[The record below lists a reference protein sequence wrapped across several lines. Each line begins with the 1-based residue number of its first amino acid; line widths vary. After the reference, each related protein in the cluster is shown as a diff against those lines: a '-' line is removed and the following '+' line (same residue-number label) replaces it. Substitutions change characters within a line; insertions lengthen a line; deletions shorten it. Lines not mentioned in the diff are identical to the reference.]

1 MKVIKKEITIDE
13 QTYQP
18 KLQVLLEFDMQ
29 YSFARILTSS
39 FDGDTTEYQKDM
51 GYELV
56 KLISETETTTVST
69 FKWQGPYRDHERKLY
84 E

>member
-1 MKVIKKEITIDE
+1 MRVLKKEVTIDG

-18 KLQVLLEFDMQ
+18 KLQVLLEFDLE
-29 YSFARILTSS
+29 YA
-39 FDGDTTEYQKDM
+39 FDGNMEDKDI

-56 KLISETETTTVST
+56 KLIAETETTYPDYYNDAIYNETI
-69 FKWQGPYRDHERKLY
+69 RLEN

>member
-1 MKVIKKEITIDE
+1 MRVLKKELTIDE

-18 KLQVLLEFDMQ
+18 KLQVLLEFDME
-29 YSFARILTSS
+29 YA
-39 FDGDTTEYQKDM
+39 FDGNMKEYEKDM

-56 KLISETETTTVST
+56 KLITETETTTVSS
-69 FKWQGPYRDHERKLY
+69 FNWQGPYRE